1 MQLTIQN
8 EHTLH
13 EYSVIKF
20 HQFAI
25 NKLKRHLKKSDLWD
39 YVVLHYESILTMI
52 SHNLL
57 IIEENEPYEYAF
69 CQFHD
74 PNKHR

>member
-1 MQLTIQN
+1 MSLMQLSLEN
-8 EHTLH
+8 EHTMH
-13 EYSVIKF
+13 EYSVLKF

-25 NKLKRHLKKSDLWD
+25 NRLKKHLKRAELWD

-57 IIEENEPYEYAF
+57 LIEES
-69 CQFHD
+69 
-74 PNKHR
+74 

>member
-1 MQLTIQN
+1 M
-8 EHTLH
+8 H
-13 EYSVIKF
+13 EYSVLKF

-25 NKLKRHLKKSDLWD
+25 NRLKKHLKRAELWD

-57 IIEENEPYEYAF
+57 LIEES
-69 CQFHD
+69 
-74 PNKHR
+74 